1 MKYYTKE
8 MSKIMKIA
16 LIGFLVITVIT
27 LIKYKPVYAVT
38 LSGETIGYIVD
49 RENIES
55 KINNYINEKDGN
67 IAFRVANE
75 LPKFDLKL
83 VSRADHTIDESVFE
97 IVKGS
102 IVTTYQTYAIT
113 IDGEVKAQVA
123 SEEEAMQIIE
133 EMKGSIP
140 AELEMKLGIV
150 TDYTNNSEKP
160 TKEAAMASINEV
172 KNQKE
177 TDYNNQKAAQAK
189 EAAIASTTKVAAS
202 GKIEGMQLSIPVK
215 GMISSRYGSRSSRR
229 SSAHTGLDIATS
241 QGTGIR
247 PIASGTVTYSDEKGT
262 YGNLVIVSHGNGIES
277 YYAHCNSLYV
287 NVGDVV
293 DTNSTIASVGSTGN
307 STGPHLHLEIRVNG
321 SPVNPQQYL
330 YK

>member
-8 MSKIMKIA
+8 VCKTMKIA
-16 LIGFLVITVIT
+16 LIGFLVITIIT

-55 KINNYINEKDGN
+55 EINNYINSKEGN

-75 LPKFDLKL
+75 LPEFNLKL

-97 IVKGS
+97 IVKSS

-150 TDYTNNSEKP
+150 TEYTNNSAIS
-160 TKEAAMASINEV
+160 TKEAAVASINEV
-172 KNQKE
+172 KIQKE
-177 TDYNNQKAAQAK
+177 TDYNNQKAEEAK
-189 EAAIASTTKVAAS
+189 QVAIASTTKVAAS
-202 GKIEGMQLSIPVK
+202 GKIAGMQLSIPVK

-247 PIASGTVTYSDEKGT
+247 PIANGTVTFADEKGT
-262 YGNLVIVSHGNGIES
+262 YGNLVIISHGNGIES
-277 YYAHCNSLYV
+277 YYAHCNELYV
-287 NVGDVV
+287 NVGDTV